1 MRNATYE
8 MRMPTNYTDMSVAE
22 MQYEGGFSWKTFGI
36 AVAIVGAVAL
46 AVALGAGVVGVG
58 MMAGAFGTVGTGST
72 LVGVALASSIGGL
85 VLGFAGLEINS
96 NANS

>member
-1 MRNATYE
+1 MGNVTCE
-8 MRMPTNYTDMSVAE
+8 MRMPTNYIDMSVAE